1 MDTKM
6 TIEQYNKK
14 ANEYNTKFSAL
25 RSALSS
31 CDVEI
36 IKVDDNGDNDLSTW
50 RADSMYRGELI
61 LAGLGTE
68 IKHLSQ
74 KMTELNATYFEILL
88 ENKQ

>member
-1 MDTKM
+1 M

-14 ANEYNTKFSAL
+14 ANEYNTKLSAL

-31 CDVEI
+31 CSVHVID
-36 IKVDDNGDNDLSTW
+36 VDDEGQNDSSSW
-50 RADSMYRGELI
+50 KADSMYRGELM

-68 IKHLSQ
+68 IKYLSQ

-88 ENKQ
+88 ENEQ